1 MATVADAE
9 AGGGAPV
16 PRRAH
21 RLLIALAVGLFAA
34 GASWFATHR
43 PAFGA
48 PPDFHWSWL
57 AAKALASGQ
66 NPYGTGS
73 VYPLPAFL
81 AALPFT
87 LFRSDVATS
96 LFSGLTSAL
105 LAWVVTRE
113 SYARVPLFLSAAFAH
128 GAVQGQW
135 SMLLAA
141 ALFAPALSAVGAI
154 KPNIGIGLLA
164 YRPTWGTAAAMIAF
178 AALGLL
184 LMPDWPKQWLATLGG
199 PIMSGTAIHHSPIR
213 SPGGIIALLA
223 LWRWRRPE
231 ARLLAAMAVV
241 PQSPFVYEVLPL
253 FVIAR
258 SRVETYALV
267 IGTDVALAA
276 YALLPRNDPVAFFR
290 NNGIAIFVSVYLV
303 ALILVLRR
311 ANEGALPA
319 WLESASAFLPRW
331 LRGRPEPAM

>member
-1 MATVADAE
+1 MRAATDADA
-9 AGGGAPV
+9 GGAKQG
-16 PRRAH
+16 PRPAH
-21 RLLIALAVGLFAA
+21 RRLLALGVGTFAA
-34 GASWFATHR
+34 AASWFATHR
-43 PAFGA
+43 PGFGA

-57 AAKALASGQ
+57 AAKALTHGE
-66 NPYGTGS
+66 NPYVTGS

-81 AALPFT
+81 AAIPFT

-105 LAWVVTRE
+105 LAWVVTRD
-113 SYARVPLFLSAAFAH
+113 SYARAPLFLSAAFAH

-141 ALFAPALSAVGAI
+141 AVFAPSLSAVGAI
-154 KPNIGIGLLA
+154 KPNIGVALLA
-164 YRPTWGTAAAMIAF
+164 FRPRWKTAAAMLAF

-184 LMPDWPKQWLATLGG
+184 FMPDWPKQWLANLGG
-199 PIMSGTAIHHSPIR
+199 TVWSGTAIHKSPIR
-213 SPGGIIALLA
+213 SPGGLIALLA

-258 SRVETYALV
+258 SRFETYALV

-276 YALLPRNDPVAFFR
+276 YALLPKDDPVAFFR

-311 ANEGALPA
+311 ANEGPLPA
-319 WLESASAFLPRW
+319 WLEPASNFLPRW
-331 LRGRPEPAM
+331 LRGRPAPAT